1 MNPVVTRPPLVVRL
15 REALPPMAQT
25 EMNSV
30 MEATHSGFKVMD
42 FRYSALF
49 LLSDFKSAPLFF
61 GKSYNKNQN
70 CSETSM
76 DRSLR

>member
-1 MNPVVTRPPLVVRL
+1 MNDR
-15 REALPPMAQT
+15 
-25 EMNSV
+25 NSEQLKNPNLAEWWPETTV
-30 MEATHSGFKVMD
+30 HSGFNVMD